1 MQGGFLLAVDSLA
14 KPEAVLAKPAGPAL
28 VLPSWRRR
36 VWSMAGL
43 GVLLIFV
50 ILGATAAGSAGIS
63 PAELG
68 QAWLDRLTGTGTV
81 SAAGIIVMDIRLPRA
96 LLAALVGAALA
107 VAGVAYQ
114 GLFRNPLADPYLI
127 GVMQGGAL
135 GATVG
140 FLIPGLALAVGI
152 WSIPLLAFAG
162 GTAAVAVV
170 YLLARTG
177 KAVPVTTL
185 ILAGVALGAFLAAI
199 TSYLWV
205 RSGDQ
210 LHGIIAWLL
219 GRFSVGSWDQVAV
232 VAPYAL
238 AGIAV
243 VYLYAR
249 PLNVLQLD
257 DEQARQLGVE
267 VEKVKLILLGAAT
280 LATAAAVAFCGIIG
294 FVGIIVPHFV
304 RLVWGPDH
312 RFLVPLSALCG
323 AVFLV
328 VADTLAR
335 TVLAPVEVPV
345 GVVTALAGA
354 PFFLWLLRRQ
364 KRMVF

>member
-1 MQGGFLLAVDSLA
+1 
-14 KPEAVLAKPAGPAL
+14 L

-36 VWSMAGL
+36 VWSIAGL
-43 GVLLIFV
+43 ALLLLLAV
-50 ILGATAAGSAGIS
+50 IGATAAGSADILPSEFGRV
-63 PAELG
+63 
-68 QAWLDRLTGTGTV
+68 WLDRLAGAG
-81 SAAGIIVMDIRLPRA
+81 SASAVTTIIMDIRLPRA

-107 VAGVAYQ
+107 VAGAAYQ

-127 GVMQGGAL
+127 GVAQGGAL
-135 GATVG
+135 GATAG
-140 FLIPGLALAVGI
+140 FLIPGLALAAGI
-152 WSIPLLAFAG
+152 WSVPLLAFAG
-162 GTAAVAVV
+162 GLGAVVVV
-170 YLLARTG
+170 YLVARTG
-177 KAVPVTTL
+177 KSVPVTTL

-199 TSYLWV
+199 TSYLMV

-210 LHGIIAWLL
+210 LHGILAWLL
-219 GRFSVGSWDQVAV
+219 GRLSTGSWEQVAV
-232 VAPYAL
+232 VAPYSL
-238 AGIAV
+238 AGMAV
-243 VYLYAR
+243 VWLYAR
-249 PLNVLQLD
+249 PLNVMQLD

-267 VEKVKLILLGAAT
+267 VERVKLILLGAAT

-312 RFLVPLSALCG
+312 RFLIPLSALCG
-323 AVFLV
+323 AIFLV
-328 VADTLAR
+328 LADTLAR